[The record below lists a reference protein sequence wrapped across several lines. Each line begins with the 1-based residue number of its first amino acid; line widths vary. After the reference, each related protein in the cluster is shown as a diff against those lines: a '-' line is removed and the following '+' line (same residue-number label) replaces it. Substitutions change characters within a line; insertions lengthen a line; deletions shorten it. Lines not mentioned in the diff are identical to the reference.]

1 MQATKRD
8 ELCLVVPMDACNL
21 ADLRWRSWSYLAA
34 AEVASGMIEDI
45 LIALH
50 EAVANALTHSGS
62 STAIAVRMKATRLAV
77 VIEVADQGRGIDP
90 GVAIPP
96 RPPSLSAEG
105 GRGLFMIWSL
115 MNSVTIS
122 CGCGTHVVMVKELF
136 PPHS

>member
-62 STAIAVRMKATRLAV
+62 NTPVAVRMKATRRAV

-96 RPPSLSAEG
+96 GRRVCRPKVAGDSS
-105 GRGLFMIWSL
+105 
-115 MNSVTIS
+115 
-122 CGCGTHVVMVKELF
+122 
-136 PPHS
+136 